1 MSEQYPWNDAPDRP
15 NNDSAIAAL
24 EKVTLAA
31 IREQRAT
38 RRWKMVSTLILFIL
52 MGLAIWAIFA
62 PSTDKIASGGRHTAL
77 VKLSGEISADSSASA
92 KNIVHAL
99 DSAFAA
105 SHSAAVIL
113 AINSPGGSPVQSG
126 IIYRDMMRLRKKY
139 PNKPLYVVVGDT
151 CASGGY
157 YVAAAADKIF
167 VDRASV
173 IGSIGVIA
181 GSFGFTGLMN
191 KLGVERR
198 VQTAG
203 ENKDLLDPFVPQ
215 SPRGKAN
222 IQAMLNQIHQQFID
236 AVRQGRGTRLKET
249 PDMFSGL
256 VWTGE
261 EGVKLGL
268 ADGFGDINQIARQ
281 LVKADNIVDYTEK
294 DSFTERV
301 ARRIGTDM
309 AYVAAGRGL
318 LSWLG
323 TSLR

>member
-1 MSEQYPWNDAPDRP
+1 MSEQYPWKDEPGRSSNG
-15 NNDSAIAAL
+15 SAIAAL
-24 EKVTLAA
+24 EKVALAA

-38 RRWKMVSTLILFIL
+38 RRWKIASTLLFLILICVV
-52 MGLAIWAIFA
+52 AWAVFA
-62 PSTDKIASGGRHTAL
+62 PSTDGIAGGGRHTAL
-77 VKLSGEISADSSASA
+77 VKLSGEISADSRASA
-92 KNIVHAL
+92 KNITHSL

-105 SHSAAVIL
+105 SNAAAVIL
-113 AINSPGGSPVQSG
+113 SIDSPGGSPVQSG

-157 YVAAAADKIF
+157 YVASAADKIF

-181 GSFGFTGLMN
+181 GGFGFTGLMD

-203 ENKDLLDPFVPQ
+203 ENKDLLDPFAPQ
-215 SPRGKAN
+215 SPRGRAN
-222 IQAMLNQIHQQFID
+222 IQAMLDQIHQQFIG
-236 AVRQGRGTRLKET
+236 AVREGRGTRLKET

-268 ADGFGDINQIARQ
+268 ADGFGDIDQVARQ
-281 LVKADNIVDYTEK
+281 VVKADDIIDYTEK

-301 ARRIGTDM
+301 ARRIGTD
-309 AYVAAGRGL
+309 AALGAVRGL
-318 LSWLG
+318 LSSSG
-323 TSLR
+323 AALR